1 MKTLQDALYKTNRT
15 YPYEKLK
22 TRNIREA
29 IVKELF
35 YVSSDTKLWF
45 TIPIDEELYKVLSKY
60 L

>member
-1 MKTLQDALYKTNRT
+1 MKTLQDALDKTNRT
-15 YPYEKLK
+15 YPHEKLK
-22 TRNIREA
+22 TRSIRET

-45 TIPIDEELYKVLSKY
+45 TIPIDEDLDKVLSKY

>member
-1 MKTLQDALYKTNRT
+1 MKTLQDALDKTNRT